1 MIRQII
7 TNPGE
12 AVARLVDLPSRIET
26 EIRSGVQSLREI
38 RDQLEEMRDLPQSLL
53 GEMSAVKDAMR
64 ETNKQLEA
72 MNEQMGAVLRLS
84 APIQRVQ
91 ERAQERAVKFR
102 SRLGLGDNEPG
113 DEEEEPAA
121 APAKPAARRRS
132 SPPTS

>member
-1 MIRQII
+1 MIRQMI
-7 TNPGE
+7 TNPGD
-12 AVARLVDLPSRIET
+12 AVSRLIDLPSRIES
-26 EIRSGVQSLREI
+26 ELRSGVQSLREI
-38 RDQLEEMRDLPQSLL
+38 RDQLEETRDLPQALL

-72 MNEQMGAVLRLS
+72 MNEQMEAVLRLS

-113 DEEEEPAA
+113 DEAEPAA
-121 APAKPAARRRS
+121 APAKRAARRRS
-132 SPPTS
+132 SPPQS